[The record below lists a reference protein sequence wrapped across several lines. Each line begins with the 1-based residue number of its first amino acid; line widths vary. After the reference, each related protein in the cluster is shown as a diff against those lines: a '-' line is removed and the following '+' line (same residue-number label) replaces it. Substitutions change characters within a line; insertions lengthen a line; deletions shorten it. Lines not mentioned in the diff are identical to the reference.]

1 MIIYIR
7 SLKEIEKIR
16 ESNRIVAETLS
27 LLKTEI
33 RPGVST
39 LELDKIAEDF
49 IRGHDAKPA
58 FKGYNGFPA
67 SICTSINE
75 QVVHGIPSKRVLQEG
90 DIIGIDI
97 GALKD
102 GYYGDSAYTF
112 AVGKVDDEKLRLM
125 RVTEESLYRG
135 IEQARAGNH
144 LSDIGHAIQTFVED
158 NGFSVVRT
166 LVGHGIG
173 TKLHEPP
180 EVPNYGLPGRGP
192 ELKPGMCLAIEPM
205 VNIGTFEVECLDDG
219 WTIVTADRQ
228 ASAHY
233 EHTIAITEDDPLILS
248 TREER

>member
-1 MIIYIR
+1 MIYIR
-7 SLKEIEKIR
+7 SRKEVDKIR
-16 ESNRIVAETLS
+16 ASNRIVAETLE
-27 LLKTEI
+27 LMKTEI
-33 RPGVST
+33 VPGVNT

-49 IRGHDAKPA
+49 IRSHDAKPA

-67 SICTSINE
+67 SICASINE

-90 DIIGIDI
+90 EIIGIDV
-97 GALKD
+97 GVLKD
-102 GYYGDSAYTF
+102 GYYGDAAYTF
-112 AVGKVDDEKLRLM
+112 AVGRVDEEKQRLM
-125 RVTEESLYRG
+125 RVTEESLYKG
-135 IEQARAGNH
+135 IEKARAGNH
-144 LSDIGHAIQTFVED
+144 LSDIGHAIQSYVES

-205 VNIGTFEVECLDDG
+205 VNVGTFEVESLDDG
-219 WTIVTADRQ
+219 WTIVTIDGE

-233 EHTIAITEDDPLILS
+233 EHTIAITENNPLILS
-248 TREER
+248 TRETR

>member
-1 MIIYIR
+1 VIIYIR
-7 SLKEIEKIR
+7 SLKEIGKIR

-205 VNIGTFEVECLDDG
+205 VNIGTFEVECLEDG
-219 WTIVTADRQ
+219 WTIVTVDRQ